1 MYFVLVPEDLD
12 GKPIEAESPNAQPP
26 SSSSPVA
33 KFFKSKWEAVD
44 ETELEA
50 QGIDRFSCCIVCC
63 VVCAANINSDRAMLD
78 L

>member
-1 MYFVLVPEDLD
+1 VPEDLD

-26 SSSSPVA
+26 SSSPVA

-50 QGIDRFSCCIVCC
+50 QGMISKVKF
-63 VVCAANINSDRAMLD
+63 
-78 L
+78 

>member
-1 MYFVLVPEDLD
+1 MPEDLD

-26 SSSSPVA
+26 SSSPVA

-50 QGIDRFSCCIVCC
+50 QGIDSFNCCIVCC
-63 VVCAANINSDRAMLD
+63 AMYAANFYSDRAVLY
-78 L
+78 LS